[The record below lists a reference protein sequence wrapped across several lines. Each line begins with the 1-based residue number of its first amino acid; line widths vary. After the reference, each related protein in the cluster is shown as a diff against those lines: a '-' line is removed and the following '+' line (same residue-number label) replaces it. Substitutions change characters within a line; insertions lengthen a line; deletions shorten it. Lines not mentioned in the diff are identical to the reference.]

1 MSTDD
6 RGWSDEEQL
15 VQHLAE
21 FGFSRNEARM
31 YLAALGRPPLRV
43 AELAELA
50 DVKRPT
56 ASAALRQ
63 LVEKGLFEESTG
75 PDAGQVARYQAAA
88 PGLVVQRLRHQSALE
103 QADRV
108 QDTSLLVAD
117 LFARYYEA
125 PQGDDPFEY
134 VELIRN
140 SDAAWARRDAITA
153 GAEKEVVQA
162 RRMTRPGTSPRAGDE
177 VGVREGVTYRV
188 LYETGFLDFPQ
199 FVARLAEREQRGEQI
214 RFVDRV
220 PVGMTAVD
228 RRKCLLSLN
237 PIGLTSGQ
245 GSWVV
250 LEQPAL
256 AHLLRRPLPLNLA
269 VHRGRAVIL
278 TSCLVVAY
286 CCGSL
291 LLSPLG
297 RTDR

>member
-50 DVKRPT
+50 DVNRPK
-56 ASAALRQ
+56 AYDALRQ

-75 PDAGQVARYQAAA
+75 PDAGQVARYQAAD

-162 RRMTRPGTSPRAGDE
+162 RRMTPPGTRPRAGDE
-177 VGVREGVTYRV
+177 VGVREGVIYRA
-188 LYETGFLDFPQ
+188 LYETGFLAFPR
-199 FVARLAEREQRGEQI
+199 FVAHLAEREQRGEQI
-214 RFVDRV
+214 RFVDAV
-220 PVGMTAVD
+220 PIGMTAVD

-237 PIGLTSGQ
+237 PTGLVSGQ

-256 AHLLRRPLPLNLA
+256 TDLLTVAFDQLWDQARPAP
-269 VHRGRAVIL
+269 G
-278 TSCLVVAY
+278 
-286 CCGSL
+286 
-291 LLSPLG
+291 
-297 RTDR
+297 

>member
-31 YLAALGRPPLRV
+31 YLAAVGRPPLRV

-50 DVKRPT
+50 EVNRPK
-56 ASAALRQ
+56 AYEALHQ
-63 LVEKGLFEESTG
+63 LEAKGLFSKENSDE
-75 PDAGQVARYQAAA
+75 PNPVARFEAAD
-88 PGLVVQRLRHQSALE
+88 PTLVIQRLRHQSALE

-108 QDTSLLVAD
+108 HDTALLVAD

-125 PQGDDPFEY
+125 PQGEDPFDY

-162 RRMTRPGTSPRAGDE
+162 RRMTPSGSRPRAGDE
-177 VGVREGVTYRV
+177 VGVREGVSYRA
-188 LYETGFLDFPQ
+188 LYETGFLAFDQ
-199 FVARLAEREQRGEQI
+199 FRERLPEREQRGEQI
-214 RFVDRV
+214 RFIDEV
-220 PVGMTAVD
+220 PIGMCAVD

-237 PIGLTSGQ
+237 PTGLVSGQ

-256 AHLLRRPLPLNLA
+256 ADLLTAAFDRLWDAARPAP
-269 VHRGRAVIL
+269 R
-278 TSCLVVAY
+278 
-286 CCGSL
+286 
-291 LLSPLG
+291 
-297 RTDR
+297 

>member
-1 MSTDD
+1 MSIDD
-6 RGWSDEEQL
+6 RGWSEEEQL
-15 VQHLAE
+15 VQYLAE
-21 FGFSRNEARM
+21 FGFGRNEARI

-50 DVKRPT
+50 DVNRPK
-56 ASAALRQ
+56 AYDALRQ
-63 LVEKGLFEESTG
+63 LVEKGLFEQEG
-75 PDAGQVARYQAAA
+75 ADQEPARFKAAD
-88 PGLVVQRLRHQSALE
+88 PMLVVQRLRYQSALE

-108 QDTSLLVAD
+108 ADTTLLVAD

-162 RRMTRPGTSPRAGDE
+162 RRMTRPGTRPRAGEE
-177 VGVREGVTYRV
+177 VGVREGVTYRA

-199 FVARLAEREQRGEQI
+199 FVARLADREQRGEQI
-214 RFVDRV
+214 RFVGKV

-237 PIGLTSGQ
+237 PMGLTSGQ

-256 AHLLRRPLPLNLA
+256 ADLLTTAFDRLWETARPAP
-269 VHRGRAVIL
+269 R
-278 TSCLVVAY
+278 
-286 CCGSL
+286 
-291 LLSPLG
+291 
-297 RTDR
+297 

>member
-1 MSTDD
+1 MSTHD

-15 VQHLAE
+15 VQYLAE

-31 YLAALGRPPLRV
+31 YLAALGRGPLRV

-50 DVKRPT
+50 DVNRPK
-56 ASAALRQ
+56 AYDALRQ
-63 LVEKGLFEESTG
+63 LVDKGLFEPETAG
-75 PDAGQVARYQAAA
+75 PEQGQVARFKAVD
-88 PGLVVQRLRHQSALE
+88 PMLVVQRLRHHSALE

-108 QDTSLLVAD
+108 QDTALLVAD
-117 LFARYYEA
+117 LFAHYYEA

-162 RRMTRPGTSPRAGDE
+162 RRMTPPGTRPRAGDE
-177 VGVREGVTYRV
+177 VGVREGVSYRA
-188 LYETGFLDFPQ
+188 LYETGFLEFPQ
-199 FVARLAEREQRGEQI
+199 FVGRLAEREQRGEQI
-214 RFVDRV
+214 RFIDAV
-220 PVGMTAVD
+220 PIGMTAVD

-237 PIGLTSGQ
+237 PTGLVSGQ

-256 AHLLRRPLPLNLA
+256 TDLLTVAFDQLWDQARPAP
-269 VHRGRAVIL
+269 G
-278 TSCLVVAY
+278 
-286 CCGSL
+286 
-291 LLSPLG
+291 
-297 RTDR
+297 

>member
-15 VQHLAE
+15 VQYLAE

-50 DVKRPT
+50 DVNRPK
-56 ASAALRQ
+56 AYDALRQ

-75 PDAGQVARYQAAA
+75 PDAGQVARYQAAD

-162 RRMTRPGTSPRAGDE
+162 RRMTPSGTRPRAGDE
-177 VGVREGVTYRV
+177 VGVREGVIYRA
-188 LYETGFLDFPQ
+188 LYETGFLVFPR
-199 FVARLAEREQRGEQI
+199 FVAHLAEREQRGEQI
-214 RFVDRV
+214 RFVDAV
-220 PVGMTAVD
+220 PIGMTAVD

-237 PIGLTSGQ
+237 PTGLVSGQ

-256 AHLLRRPLPLNLA
+256 TDLLTVAFDELWDQARPAP
-269 VHRGRAVIL
+269 R
-278 TSCLVVAY
+278 
-286 CCGSL
+286 
-291 LLSPLG
+291 
-297 RTDR
+297 

>member
-1 MSTDD
+1 MAPDD
-6 RGWSDEEQL
+6 HGWDEEEQL
-15 VQHLAE
+15 VQYLAE

-50 DVKRPT
+50 EVNRPK
-56 ASAALRQ
+56 AYDALRQ
-63 LVEKGLFEESTG
+63 LVDKGLFSPEDTG
-75 PDAGQVARYQAAA
+75 QEPNQVARFKAAD
-88 PGLVVQRLRHQSALE
+88 PMLVVQRLRHQSALE

-108 QDTSLLVAD
+108 HDTSLLVAD

-125 PQGDDPFEY
+125 PHGVDPFDY

-162 RRMTRPGTSPRAGDE
+162 RRMTPPGSRPRAGDE
-177 VGVREGVTYRV
+177 VGVRDGVSYRA
-188 LYETGFLDFPQ
+188 LYETGFLAFPQ
-199 FVARLAEREQRGEQI
+199 FEARLAEREQRGEQI
-214 RFVDRV
+214 RFVDTV
-220 PVGMTAVD
+220 PLGMCAVD

-237 PIGLTSGQ
+237 PTGLVSGQ

-256 AHLLRRPLPLNLA
+256 ADMLTNAFDLLWDQARPAP
-269 VHRGRAVIL
+269 R
-278 TSCLVVAY
+278 
-286 CCGSL
+286 
-291 LLSPLG
+291 
-297 RTDR
+297 

>member
-1 MSTDD
+1 MTDD

-15 VQHLAE
+15 VQYLVE
-21 FGFSRNEARM
+21 FGFNRNEARI

-50 DVKRPT
+50 DVNRPK
-56 ASAALRQ
+56 AYDALRQ
-63 LVEKGLFEESTG
+63 LVEKGLFEPEG
-75 PDAGQVARYQAAA
+75 GGQEPARFQATD
-88 PGLVVQRLRHQSALE
+88 PMLVVQRLRHQSALE

-162 RRMTRPGTSPRAGDE
+162 RRMTRPGTAPRAGEE

-188 LYETGFLDFPQ
+188 LYETGFLDFPK
-199 FVARLAEREQRGEQI
+199 FVARLADREQRGEQI
-214 RFVDRV
+214 RFVDKV
-220 PVGMTAVD
+220 PVGLCAVD

-237 PIGLTSGQ
+237 PTGLTSGQ

-256 AHLLRRPLPLNLA
+256 ADLLTNA
-269 VHRGRAVIL
+269 F
-278 TSCLVVAY
+278 
-286 CCGSL
+286 
-291 LLSPLG
+291 
-297 RTDR
+297 DRLWETAGPAPGAS

>member
-15 VQHLAE
+15 VQYLAE
-21 FGFSRNEARM
+21 FGFARNEARI

-50 DVKRPT
+50 DVNRPK
-56 ASAALRQ
+56 AYDALRQ
-63 LVEKGLFEESTG
+63 LVDKGLFTQEGSGQE
-75 PDAGQVARYQAAA
+75 PGQVARFLAAD
-88 PGLVVQRLRHQSALE
+88 PMLVVQRLRHQSALE

-125 PQGDDPFEY
+125 PQGVDPFDY

-162 RRMTRPGTSPRAGDE
+162 RRMTPPGTRPRAGDE
-177 VGVREGVTYRV
+177 VGVREGVSYRV
-188 LYETGFLDFPQ
+188 LYEHGFLDFPQ
-199 FVARLAEREQRGEQI
+199 FVARLDERTQRGEQI

-220 PVGMTAVD
+220 PVGLTAVD

-237 PIGLTSGQ
+237 TTGLVSGQ

-256 AHLLRRPLPLNLA
+256 AHLLTDAFDQLWESARPAP
-269 VHRGRAVIL
+269 
-278 TSCLVVAY
+278 S
-286 CCGSL
+286 
-291 LLSPLG
+291 
-297 RTDR
+297 

>member
-15 VQHLAE
+15 VQYLAE
-21 FGFSRNEARM
+21 FGFNRNEARM
-31 YLAALGRPPLRV
+31 YLAALGRGPLRV

-50 DVKRPT
+50 DVNRPK
-56 ASAALRQ
+56 AYDALRQ
-63 LVEKGLFEESTG
+63 LVDKGLFEPEAAG
-75 PDAGQVARYQAAA
+75 PEQGRVARFKAVD
-88 PGLVVQRLRHQSALE
+88 PMLVVQRLRHQSALE

-108 QDTSLLVAD
+108 QDTAQLVAD
-117 LFARYYEA
+117 LFAHYYEA

-162 RRMTRPGTSPRAGDE
+162 RRMTPPGTRPRAGDE
-177 VGVREGVTYRV
+177 VGVREGVSYRA
-188 LYETGFLDFPQ
+188 LYETGFLEFPQ
-199 FVARLAEREQRGEQI
+199 FMGRLAEREQRGEQI
-214 RFVDRV
+214 RFIDAV
-220 PVGMTAVD
+220 PIGMTAVD

-237 PIGLTSGQ
+237 PTGLVSGK

-256 AHLLRRPLPLNLA
+256 TDLLTAAFDLLWDAARPGP
-269 VHRGRAVIL
+269 R
-278 TSCLVVAY
+278 
-286 CCGSL
+286 
-291 LLSPLG
+291 
-297 RTDR
+297 

>member
-31 YLAALGRPPLRV
+31 YLAAQGRPPLRV

-50 DVKRPT
+50 DVNRPK
-56 ASAALRQ
+56 AYDALRQ
-63 LVEKGLFEESTG
+63 LVDKGLFEPEAAG
-75 PDAGQVARYQAAA
+75 PEQGQVARFKAVD
-88 PGLVVQRLRHQSALE
+88 PMLVVQRLRHQSALE

-108 QDTSLLVAD
+108 QDTALLVAD
-117 LFARYYEA
+117 LFAHYYEA

-162 RRMTRPGTSPRAGDE
+162 RRMTPPGTRPRAGDE
-177 VGVREGVTYRV
+177 VGVREGVSYRA
-188 LYETGFLDFPQ
+188 LYETGFLEFPQ
-199 FVARLAEREQRGEQI
+199 FMGRLAEREQRGEQI
-214 RFVDRV
+214 RFIDAV
-220 PVGMTAVD
+220 PIGMTAVD

-237 PIGLTSGQ
+237 PTGLVSGQ

-256 AHLLRRPLPLNLA
+256 TDLLTAAFDLLWDAARPGP
-269 VHRGRAVIL
+269 R
-278 TSCLVVAY
+278 
-286 CCGSL
+286 
-291 LLSPLG
+291 
-297 RTDR
+297 

>member
-1 MSTDD
+1 MSTGV
-6 RGWSDEEQL
+6 RGSSDEELL

-31 YLAALGRPPLRV
+31 YLAALGRGPLRV

-50 DVKRPT
+50 DVNRPK
-56 ASAALRQ
+56 AYDALRQ
-63 LVEKGLFEESTG
+63 LVDKGLFEEDTG
-75 PDAGQVARYQAAA
+75 PDAGQVARYQAADPA
-88 PGLVVQRLRHQSALE
+88 LVVQRLRHQSALE

-125 PQGDDPFEY
+125 PQGVDPFEY

-162 RRMTRPGTSPRAGDE
+162 RRMTPPGTRPRAGEE
-177 VGVREGVTYRV
+177 VGVREGVSYRA
-188 LYETGFLDFPQ
+188 LYETGFLAFPQ
-199 FVARLAEREQRGEQI
+199 FVARLPEREQRGEQI
-214 RFVDRV
+214 RFVDAV
-220 PVGMTAVD
+220 PIGMTAVD

-237 PIGLTSGQ
+237 TTGLVRGQ

-256 AHLLRRPLPLNLA
+256 AHLLTDA
-269 VHRGRAVIL
+269 FD
-278 TSCLVVAY
+278 
-286 CCGSL
+286 L
-291 LLSPLG
+291 LWDQATPAP
-297 RTDR
+297 R

>member
-15 VQHLAE
+15 VQYLAE

-31 YLAALGRPPLRV
+31 YLAALGRGPLRV

-50 DVKRPT
+50 DVNRPK
-56 ASAALRQ
+56 AYDALRQ

-75 PDAGQVARYQAAA
+75 PDAGQVARYQAAD

-162 RRMTRPGTSPRAGDE
+162 RRMTPPGTRPRAGDE
-177 VGVREGVTYRV
+177 VGVREGVSYRA
-188 LYETGFLDFPQ
+188 LYETGFLEFPQ
-199 FVARLAEREQRGEQI
+199 FMGRLAEREQRGEQI
-214 RFVDRV
+214 RFIDAV
-220 PVGMTAVD
+220 PIGMTAVD

-237 PIGLTSGQ
+237 PTGLVSGQ

-256 AHLLRRPLPLNLA
+256 TDLLTAAFDLLWDQARPGP
-269 VHRGRAVIL
+269 R
-278 TSCLVVAY
+278 
-286 CCGSL
+286 
-291 LLSPLG
+291 
-297 RTDR
+297 

>member
-1 MSTDD
+1 MSSDD
-6 RGWSDEEQL
+6 RGWSDEDQL
-15 VQHLAE
+15 VQYLAE
-21 FGFSRNEARM
+21 FGFNRNEARI

-43 AELAELA
+43 AELAELG
-50 DVKRPT
+50 DVNRPK
-56 ASAALRQ
+56 AYDALRQ
-63 LVEKGLFEESTG
+63 LVDKGLFSEVSG
-75 PDAGQVARYQAAA
+75 SGHGQVARFQAAD
-88 PGLVVQRLRHQSALE
+88 PMLVVQRLRHQSALE

-108 QDTSLLVAD
+108 QDTALLVAD

-162 RRMTRPGTSPRAGDE
+162 RRMTPPGTGPRAGDE
-177 VGVREGVTYRV
+177 VGVREGVSYRA

-214 RFVDRV
+214 RFVDKV
-220 PVGMTAVD
+220 PVGLTAVD

-237 PIGLTSGQ
+237 PTGLVSGQ

-256 AHLLRRPLPLNLA
+256 AHLLTDA
-269 VHRGRAVIL
+269 FD
-278 TSCLVVAY
+278 
-286 CCGSL
+286 L
-291 LLSPLG
+291 LWDSAKPG
-297 RTDR
+297 PRQ

>member
-15 VQHLAE
+15 VQDLAE

-50 DVKRPT
+50 DVNRPK
-56 ASAALRQ
+56 AYDALRQ
-63 LVEKGLFEESTG
+63 LVDKGLFEAEATG
-75 PDAGQVARYQAAA
+75 QEQGQVARFKAVD
-88 PGLVVQRLRHQSALE
+88 PMLVVQRLRHQSALE

-108 QDTSLLVAD
+108 QDTALLVAD

-162 RRMTRPGTSPRAGDE
+162 RRMTPPGTRPRAGDE
-177 VGVREGVTYRV
+177 VGVREGVSYRA
-188 LYETGFLDFPQ
+188 LYETGFLAFPQ
-199 FVARLAEREQRGEQI
+199 FVARLADREQRGEQI
-214 RFVDRV
+214 RFVDAV
-220 PVGMTAVD
+220 PIGMTAVD

-237 PIGLTSGQ
+237 PTGLVSGQ

-256 AHLLRRPLPLNLA
+256 TDL
-269 VHRGRAVIL
+269 L
-278 TSCLVVAY
+278 TSAF
-286 CCGSL
+286 
-291 LLSPLG
+291 
-297 RTDR
+297 DRLWDAARPAPR

>member
-15 VQHLAE
+15 VQYLAE
-21 FGFSRNEARM
+21 FGFGRNEARI

-50 DVKRPT
+50 DVNRPK
-56 ASAALRQ
+56 AYDALRQ
-63 LVEKGLFEESTG
+63 LVEKGLFEPEG
-75 PDAGQVARYQAAA
+75 GGQEPARFQATD
-88 PGLVVQRLRHQSALE
+88 PMLVVQRLRHQSALE

-162 RRMTRPGTSPRAGDE
+162 RRMTRPGTAPRAGEE
-177 VGVREGVTYRV
+177 VGVREGVIYRV

-214 RFVDRV
+214 RFVDTV

-256 AHLLRRPLPLNLA
+256 ADLLTNAFDRLWETARPAPGA
-269 VHRGRAVIL
+269 
-278 TSCLVVAY
+278 S
-286 CCGSL
+286 
-291 LLSPLG
+291 
-297 RTDR
+297 

>member
-1 MSTDD
+1 MSIDA

-15 VQHLAE
+15 VQYLAE
-21 FGFSRNEARM
+21 FGFGRNEARI

-50 DVKRPT
+50 DVNRPK
-56 ASAALRQ
+56 AYDALRQ
-63 LVEKGLFEESTG
+63 LVDKGLFEQEE
-75 PDAGQVARYQAAA
+75 PDQEPARFKAAD
-88 PGLVVQRLRHQSALE
+88 PMLVVQRLRYQSALE

-108 QDTSLLVAD
+108 ADTTLLVAD

-162 RRMTRPGTSPRAGDE
+162 RRMTGPGTRPRAGDE
-177 VGVREGVTYRV
+177 VGVREGVSYRA
-188 LYETGFLDFPQ
+188 LYEIGFLAFPE
-199 FVARLAEREQRGEQI
+199 FTVRLAERERRGEQI
-214 RFVDRV
+214 RFIDRV

-228 RRKCLLSLN
+228 RRKCLLALN
-237 PIGLTSGQ
+237 PTGLTSGQ

-256 AHLLRRPLPLNLA
+256 AHLLTDA
-269 VHRGRAVIL
+269 FD
-278 TSCLVVAY
+278 
-286 CCGSL
+286 L
-291 LLSPLG
+291 LWDQAEPAP
-297 RTDR
+297 R

>member
-50 DVKRPT
+50 DVNRPK
-56 ASAALRQ
+56 AYDALRQ
-63 LVEKGLFEESTG
+63 LVDKGLFEPEAAG
-75 PDAGQVARYQAAA
+75 PEQGQVARFRAVD
-88 PGLVVQRLRHQSALE
+88 PMLVVQRLRHQSALE

-108 QDTSLLVAD
+108 QDTALLVAD

-162 RRMTRPGTSPRAGDE
+162 RRMTPPGTRPRAGDE
-177 VGVREGVTYRV
+177 VGVREGVSYRA
-188 LYETGFLDFPQ
+188 LYETGFLEFPQ
-199 FVARLAEREQRGEQI
+199 FVGRLAEREQRGEQI
-214 RFVDRV
+214 RFIDAV
-220 PVGMTAVD
+220 PIGMTAVD

-237 PIGLTSGQ
+237 PTGLVSGQ

-256 AHLLRRPLPLNLA
+256 TDLLTAAFDLLWDAARPGP
-269 VHRGRAVIL
+269 R
-278 TSCLVVAY
+278 
-286 CCGSL
+286 
-291 LLSPLG
+291 
-297 RTDR
+297 

>member
-1 MSTDD
+1 MSIDD
-6 RGWSDEEQL
+6 LGWSDEDQL
-15 VQHLAE
+15 VQYLAE
-21 FGFSRNEARM
+21 FGFNRNEARI

-43 AELAELA
+43 AELAELG
-50 DVKRPT
+50 DVNRPK
-56 ASAALRQ
+56 AYDALRQ
-63 LVEKGLFEESTG
+63 LVDKGLFSEVSG
-75 PDAGQVARYQAAA
+75 SGHGQVARFQAAD
-88 PGLVVQRLRHQSALE
+88 PMLVVQRLRHQSALE

-162 RRMTRPGTSPRAGDE
+162 RRMTPPGTGPRAGDE
-177 VGVREGVTYRV
+177 VGVREGVSYRA

-214 RFVDRV
+214 RFVDKV

-237 PIGLTSGQ
+237 PTGLVSGQ

-256 AHLLRRPLPLNLA
+256 THLLTDAFDLLWDSARPGP
-269 VHRGRAVIL
+269 
-278 TSCLVVAY
+278 Y
-286 CCGSL
+286 Q
-291 LLSPLG
+291 
-297 RTDR
+297 

>member
-6 RGWSDEEQL
+6 RAWSDEEQL

-31 YLAALGRPPLRV
+31 YLAALGRGPLRV
-43 AELAELA
+43 AELAELS
-50 DVKRPT
+50 DVNRPK
-56 ASAALRQ
+56 AYDALRQ
-63 LVEKGLFEESTG
+63 LVDKGLFEQVGSGQE
-75 PDAGQVARYQAAA
+75 PGQVARFQAADPA
-88 PGLVVQRLRHQSALE
+88 LVVQRLRHQSALE

-117 LFARYYEA
+117 LFARYYQA
-125 PQGDDPFEY
+125 PQSIDPFAY

-162 RRMTRPGTSPRAGDE
+162 RRMTPPGTRPRAGDE
-177 VGVREGVTYRV
+177 VGVREGVIYRA
-188 LYETGFLDFPQ
+188 LYENGFLDFPQ
-199 FVARLAEREQRGEQI
+199 FVARLPEREQRGEQI
-214 RFVDRV
+214 RFIDAV
-220 PVGMTAVD
+220 PIGMTAVD

-237 PIGLTSGQ
+237 PTGLVSGQ

-256 AHLLRRPLPLNLA
+256 TDLLTVAFDELWESARPGP
-269 VHRGRAVIL
+269 R
-278 TSCLVVAY
+278 
-286 CCGSL
+286 
-291 LLSPLG
+291 
-297 RTDR
+297 

>member
-1 MSTDD
+1 MSSDD
-6 RGWSDEEQL
+6 RGWSDEDQL
-15 VQHLAE
+15 VQYLAE
-21 FGFSRNEARM
+21 FGFNRNEARI
-31 YLAALGRPPLRV
+31 YLAALLRPPLRV
-43 AELAELA
+43 AELAELG
-50 DVKRPT
+50 DVNRPK
-56 ASAALRQ
+56 AYDALRQ
-63 LVEKGLFEESTG
+63 LVDKGLFSEVSG
-75 PDAGQVARYQAAA
+75 SGHGQVARFQAAD
-88 PGLVVQRLRHQSALE
+88 PMLVVQRLRHQSALE

-108 QDTSLLVAD
+108 QDTALLVAD

-162 RRMTRPGTSPRAGDE
+162 RRMTPPGTRPRAGDE
-177 VGVREGVTYRV
+177 VGVREGVSYRA

-214 RFVDRV
+214 RFVDKV
-220 PVGMTAVD
+220 PVGLTAVD

-237 PIGLTSGQ
+237 PTGLVSGQ

-256 AHLLRRPLPLNLA
+256 AHLLTDAFDLLWDSATPGPLQ
-269 VHRGRAVIL
+269 
-278 TSCLVVAY
+278 
-286 CCGSL
+286 
-291 LLSPLG
+291 
-297 RTDR
+297 

>member
-15 VQHLAE
+15 VQYLAE
-21 FGFSRNEARM
+21 FGFNRNEARM
-31 YLAALGRPPLRV
+31 YLAALGRGPLRV

-50 DVKRPT
+50 DVNRPK
-56 ASAALRQ
+56 AYDALRQ
-63 LVEKGLFEESTG
+63 LVDKGLFEPEAAG
-75 PDAGQVARYQAAA
+75 PEQGQVARFTAVD
-88 PGLVVQRLRHQSALE
+88 PMLVVQRLRHQSALE

-108 QDTSLLVAD
+108 QDTALLVAD
-117 LFARYYEA
+117 LFAHYYEA

-162 RRMTRPGTSPRAGDE
+162 RRMTPPGTGPRAGDE
-177 VGVREGVTYRV
+177 VGVREGVSYRA
-188 LYETGFLDFPQ
+188 LYETGFLEFPQ
-199 FVARLAEREQRGEQI
+199 FMGRLAEREQRGEQI
-214 RFVDRV
+214 RFIDAV
-220 PVGMTAVD
+220 PIGMTAVD

-237 PIGLTSGQ
+237 PTGLVSGQ

-256 AHLLRRPLPLNLA
+256 TDLLTAAFDLLWDAARPGP
-269 VHRGRAVIL
+269 R
-278 TSCLVVAY
+278 
-286 CCGSL
+286 
-291 LLSPLG
+291 
-297 RTDR
+297 

>member
-15 VQHLAE
+15 VQDLGE

-50 DVKRPT
+50 DVNRPK
-56 ASAALRQ
+56 AYDALRQ
-63 LVEKGLFEESTG
+63 LVEKGLFEE
-75 PDAGQVARYQAAA
+75 DAGQVRGKVARFKAAD
-88 PGLVVQRLRHQSALE
+88 PMLVIQRLRYQSALE

-108 QDTSLLVAD
+108 QDTTMLVAD

-162 RRMTRPGTSPRAGDE
+162 RRMTPPGTRPRAGDE
-177 VGVREGVTYRV
+177 VGVREGVSYRA
-188 LYETGFLDFPQ
+188 LYETGFLEFPQ

-214 RFVDRV
+214 RFVDQV
-220 PVGMTAVD
+220 PVGITAVD

-237 PIGLTSGQ
+237 PMGLTSGQ

-256 AHLLRRPLPLNLA
+256 VDLLTNAFDMLWEQARPAP
-269 VHRGRAVIL
+269 
-278 TSCLVVAY
+278 
-286 CCGSL
+286 
-291 LLSPLG
+291 
-297 RTDR
+297 

>member
-6 RGWSDEEQL
+6 RGWSDEEEL
-15 VQHLAE
+15 VQYLAE
-21 FGFSRNEARM
+21 FGFNRNEARI

-50 DVKRPT
+50 DVNRPK
-56 ASAALRQ
+56 AYDALRQ
-63 LVEKGLFEESTG
+63 LVGKGLFSEVSG
-75 PDAGQVARYQAAA
+75 SGHGQVARFQAAD
-88 PGLVVQRLRHQSALE
+88 PMLVVQRLRHQSALE

-108 QDTSLLVAD
+108 QDTALLVAD

-162 RRMTRPGTSPRAGDE
+162 RRMTPSGTAPRAGDE
-177 VGVREGVTYRV
+177 VGVREGVSYRA

-214 RFVDRV
+214 RFVDNV

-237 PIGLTSGQ
+237 PTGLVSGQ

-256 AHLLRRPLPLNLA
+256 AHLLTDAFDLLWDSARPGP
-269 VHRGRAVIL
+269 HR
-278 TSCLVVAY
+278 
-286 CCGSL
+286 
-291 LLSPLG
+291 
-297 RTDR
+297 

>member
-1 MSTDD
+1 MSSDD
-6 RGWSDEEQL
+6 RGWSDEDQL
-15 VQHLAE
+15 VQYLAE
-21 FGFSRNEARM
+21 FGFNRNEARI

-50 DVKRPT
+50 DVNRPK
-56 ASAALRQ
+56 AYDALRQ
-63 LVEKGLFEESTG
+63 LVDKGLFSEVSG
-75 PDAGQVARYQAAA
+75 SGHGQVARFQAAD
-88 PGLVVQRLRHQSALE
+88 PMLVVQRLRHQSALE

-162 RRMTRPGTSPRAGDE
+162 RRMTPAGTRPRAGDE
-177 VGVREGVTYRV
+177 VGVREGVSYRA

-199 FVARLAEREQRGEQI
+199 FVARLAEREHRGEQI
-214 RFVDRV
+214 RFVDKV

-237 PIGLTSGQ
+237 PTGLVSGQ

-256 AHLLRRPLPLNLA
+256 AHLLTDA
-269 VHRGRAVIL
+269 FD
-278 TSCLVVAY
+278 
-286 CCGSL
+286 L
-291 LLSPLG
+291 LWDSATPG
-297 RTDR
+297 PDQ

>member
-50 DVKRPT
+50 DVNRPK
-56 ASAALRQ
+56 AYDALRQ
-63 LVEKGLFEESTG
+63 LVDKGGLFSEVTG
-75 PDAGQVARYQAAA
+75 QDPGHGAQFQAVE

-153 GAEKEVVQA
+153 GAETEVVQA
-162 RRMTRPGTSPRAGDE
+162 RRMTPPGTRPRASDE
-177 VGVREGVTYRV
+177 VGVREGVSYRA
-188 LYETGFLDFPQ
+188 LYETGFLAFPR
-199 FVARLAEREQRGEQI
+199 FAARLPEREQRGEQI
-214 RFVDRV
+214 RFIDAV
-220 PVGMTAVD
+220 PMGMTAVD
-228 RRKCLLSLN
+228 RRKCLLALN
-237 PIGLTSGQ
+237 PTGLVSGQ

-256 AHLLRRPLPLNLA
+256 ADLLTDAFDRLWDQARPAP
-269 VHRGRAVIL
+269 R
-278 TSCLVVAY
+278 
-286 CCGSL
+286 
-291 LLSPLG
+291 
-297 RTDR
+297 

>member
-1 MSTDD
+1 MSSDD
-6 RGWSDEEQL
+6 RGWSDEDQL
-15 VQHLAE
+15 VQYLAE
-21 FGFSRNEARM
+21 FGFNRNEARI
-31 YLAALGRPPLRV
+31 YLAALLRPPLRV
-43 AELAELA
+43 AELAELG
-50 DVKRPT
+50 DVNRPK
-56 ASAALRQ
+56 AYDALRQ
-63 LVEKGLFEESTG
+63 LVDKGLFSEVSG
-75 PDAGQVARYQAAA
+75 SGHGQVARFQAAD
-88 PGLVVQRLRHQSALE
+88 PMLVVQRLRHQSALE

-108 QDTSLLVAD
+108 QDTALLVAD

-162 RRMTRPGTSPRAGDE
+162 RRMTRPGTRPRAGDE
-177 VGVREGVTYRV
+177 VGVREGVTYRA

-214 RFVDRV
+214 RFVDKV
-220 PVGMTAVD
+220 PVGLTAVD

-237 PIGLTSGQ
+237 PTGLVSGQ

-256 AHLLRRPLPLNLA
+256 ADLLTTAFDLLWESARPAP
-269 VHRGRAVIL
+269 R
-278 TSCLVVAY
+278 
-286 CCGSL
+286 
-291 LLSPLG
+291 
-297 RTDR
+297 

>member
-15 VQHLAE
+15 VQYLAE

-31 YLAALGRPPLRV
+31 YLAALGRGPLRV

-50 DVKRPT
+50 DVNRPK
-56 ASAALRQ
+56 AYDALRQ
-63 LVEKGLFEESTG
+63 LVDKRLFEPEAAG
-75 PDAGQVARYQAAA
+75 PEQGQVARFKAVD
-88 PGLVVQRLRHQSALE
+88 PMLVVQRLRHQSALE

-108 QDTSLLVAD
+108 QDTALLVAD
-117 LFARYYEA
+117 LFARYYKA
-125 PQGDDPFEY
+125 PQGVDPFEY

-162 RRMTRPGTSPRAGDE
+162 RRMTPPGTRPRAGDE
-177 VGVREGVTYRV
+177 VGVREGVSYRA
-188 LYETGFLDFPQ
+188 LYETGFLEFPQ
-199 FVARLAEREQRGEQI
+199 FMGRLAEREQRGEQI
-214 RFVDRV
+214 RFIDAV
-220 PVGMTAVD
+220 PIGMTAVD

-237 PIGLTSGQ
+237 PTGLVNGQ

-256 AHLLRRPLPLNLA
+256 TDLLTAAFDLLWDAARPGP
-269 VHRGRAVIL
+269 R
-278 TSCLVVAY
+278 
-286 CCGSL
+286 
-291 LLSPLG
+291 
-297 RTDR
+297 